1 LIYDVKIMSLKL
13 LYLIYVVIVV
23 VEFDLG
29 SVWFKRRGGEG
40 RDREGKRE
48 VLIIICLVQEV
59 EGRRGEGF

>member
-1 LIYDVKIMSLKL
+1 MSLKL

>member
-1 LIYDVKIMSLKL
+1 MSLKL

-29 SVWFKRRGGEG
+29 SVWFKRRGGVG

>member
-1 LIYDVKIMSLKL
+1 MSLKL

-29 SVWFKRRGGEG
+29 SVWFKRRGGAG